1 MSRLE
6 EMTGGITMRL
16 TRMSIILISLCAGLL
31 AALLTYR
38 FLIKERTR
46 AAHMT
51 RPVTVVVATRPIDA
65 RTVIEPAA
73 IRLQARPAAT
83 LPPNCA
89 ISVDEVIG
97 QVAMAPLM
105 EGEPIARTAIAPRT
119 ASLGMAYAVPTGKRA
134 VAVALDPIIGVAG
147 FLKPGDRVDVVA
159 TFTVDE
165 IKVTK
170 TVLQDVTLLAI
181 GPEIRPEQQVRTA
194 SASNARPREQA
205 NATLAVTP
213 TQAEKLILAEAGGRL
228 RLTLRP
234 ADDRAIVELTG
245 MRSDV
250 LIGTRPAAPVRSA
263 ATSAPRQSPPAAH
276 ATSISRSPVP
286 APAPKRKDV
295 PPLRAR
301 NTVDTIRGTH
311 LTTVEVG
318 TN

>member
-1 MSRLE
+1 
-6 EMTGGITMRL
+6 MRL
-16 TRMSIILISLCAGLL
+16 TRTSIILISLCAGLL

-38 FLIKERTR
+38 YLIKERTR

-51 RPVTVVVATRPIDA
+51 RPVTVVVATKPIAA

-73 IRLQARPAAT
+73 IRVQARPAAT

-89 ISVDEVIG
+89 TSVDEVIG

-105 EGEPIARTAIAPRT
+105 EGEPIARGAIAPRT
-119 ASLGMAYAVPTGKRA
+119 ASLGMAYAVPTGMRA

-194 SASNARPREQA
+194 SVSNARPREQA
-205 NATLAVTP
+205 NATLAVSP

-234 ADDRAIVELTG
+234 ADDRTIVQLTG
-245 MRSDV
+245 IRSDA
-250 LIGTRPAAPVRSA
+250 LIGTRPASVARTS
-263 ATSAPRQSPPAAH
+263 ATSAARPNPPAAH
-276 ATSISRSPVP
+276 TNAITHQLVSVP
-286 APAPKRKDV
+286 ASKP
-295 PPLRAR
+295 R
-301 NTVDTIRGTH
+301 NTPPPVRSHDTVQTIRGVH
-311 LTTVEVG
+311 STVVDVSE
-318 TN
+318 N